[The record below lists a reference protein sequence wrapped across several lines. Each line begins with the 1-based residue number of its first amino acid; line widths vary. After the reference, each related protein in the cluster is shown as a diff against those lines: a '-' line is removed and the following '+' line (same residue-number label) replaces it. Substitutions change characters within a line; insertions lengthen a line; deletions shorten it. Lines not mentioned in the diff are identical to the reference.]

1 MTGFH
6 TLEQW
11 SFYAIPV
18 FAMAVASGA
27 WCIRLAF
34 RYAGLLQRISGHEE
48 GAPSDRPGDT
58 KQGGQGRVYNVS
70 DPMPYFDASGWF
82 VDHDA
87 DPDSLL
93 ARAAFA
99 THMPYPGDAPR
110 WHAVSRWGGAV
121 LFGALITV
129 FHSCHGLSLFFA
141 ALCAAAGILLVL
153 AIVDAKTA
161 LLPDALTLPLLW
173 LGDRTGV
180 V

>member
-6 TLEQW
+6 TLEQF

-70 DPMPYFDASGWF
+70 DPMPYFDASGRSEE
-82 VDHDA
+82 HTSELQ
-87 DPDSLL
+87 SLM
-93 ARAAFA
+93 RIS
-99 THMPYPGDAPR
+99 Y
-110 WHAVSRWGGAV
+110 AVFCLKKKRKHNNNTS
-121 LFGALITV
+121 T
-129 FHSCHGLSLFFA
+129 
-141 ALCAAAGILLVL
+141 ILTYK
-153 AIVDAKTA
+153 IKNMYSY
-161 LLPDALTLPLLW
+161 
-173 LGDRTGV
+173 
-180 V
+180 